1 VLKVKDLNKEH
12 VLIRILDSNISD
24 QVKDDIYEITE
35 ELLDLISKYKA
46 TRNLLE
52 IKLKHNDDPGR
63 PDFCPVVIRASSSAA
78 ADNRSTTC
86 SLQQASHGMVSDD

>member
-1 VLKVKDLNKEH
+1 MLKVKNLNKDH

-24 QVKDDIYEITE
+24 QLKDDIYEITG
-35 ELLDLISKYKA
+35 ELLDLISKYKT

-63 PDFCPVVIRASSSAA
+63 PDFYTLIAKL
-78 ADNRSTTC
+78 
-86 SLQQASHGMVSDD
+86 SLLDIIVRDLEYLNEILCQ

>member
-1 VLKVKDLNKEH
+1 MLKVKDLNKEH

-24 QVKDDIYEITE
+24 QLKNDIYEITE

-46 TRNLLE
+46 NRNILE

-63 PDFCPVVIRASSSAA
+63 PDFYTLIAKL
-78 ADNRSTTC
+78 
-86 SLQQASHGMVSDD
+86 SLLDIIISDLEYLNGILSE